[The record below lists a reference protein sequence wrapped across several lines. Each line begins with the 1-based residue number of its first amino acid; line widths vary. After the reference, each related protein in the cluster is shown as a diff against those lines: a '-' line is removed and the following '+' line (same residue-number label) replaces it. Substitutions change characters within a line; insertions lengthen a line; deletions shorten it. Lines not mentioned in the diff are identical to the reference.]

1 MIEIAPQ
8 PTMDPSPLRVVPT
21 AALLRTYRAASAA
34 EALGVH
40 FVPSTATAL
49 VELFGSQTGDEGRQV
64 CALRVAG
71 GAGPGANPDRV
82 PQLVRRHGARAAPAR
97 RSCRLR
103 ARSAGGAAR
112 GPPGG
117 VHLPPRAPGR
127 CEGGPTL
134 NGALLA
140 DGLVDELFLSLAPK
154 LSGGVDP
161 LTIVEGM
168 TLPGAVDME
177 LEWLLESESH
187 LFLRYALRRP
197 VAG

>member
-1 MIEIAPQ
+1 M
-8 PTMDPSPLRVVPT
+8 
-21 AALLRTYRAASAA
+21 
-34 EALGVH
+34 
-40 FVPSTATAL
+40 
-49 VELFGSQTGDEGRQV
+49 FGE
-64 CALRVAG
+64 
-71 GAGPGANPDRV
+71 
-82 PQLVRRHGARAAPAR
+82 
-97 RSCRLR
+97 LR
-103 ARSAGGAAR
+103 ARF
-112 GPPGG
+112 G
-117 VHLPPRAPGR
+117 VRSIL